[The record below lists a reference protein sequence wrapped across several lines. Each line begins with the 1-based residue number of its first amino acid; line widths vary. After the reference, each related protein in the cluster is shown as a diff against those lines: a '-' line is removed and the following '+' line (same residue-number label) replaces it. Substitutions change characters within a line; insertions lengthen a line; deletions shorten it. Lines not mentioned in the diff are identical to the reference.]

1 MEGNGSRMSS
11 EEMGEERREVEKGV
25 TEKGRGGRG
34 LRLLVYFDDSE
45 EEKETP
51 AKKQRGR

>member
-1 MEGNGSRMSS
+1 MEERQ
-11 EEMGEERREVEKGV
+11 GEEAE
-25 TEKGRGGRG
+25 EKGRGGRG